1 LPQLKIVL
9 HRNAVPDR
17 TVVVDCYVVA
27 SEPELVVHRQ
37 LDAKGE
43 PAGSG
48 WVVTHRRT
56 TYTLGAPYDTR
67 DAALSALKKIS
78 AAGLNW
84 AFDEVGSVDM
94 AEHKKATEAAYA
106 ARFFD

>member
-1 LPQLKIVL
+1 MPKLRIILQRLGVAC
-9 HRNAVPDR
+9 RE
-17 TVVVDCYVVA
+17 VVVDCYVVA
-27 SEPELVVHRQ
+27 GEPELCVHRQ
-37 LDAKGE
+37 LDGKGE
-43 PAGSG
+43 PTGSG

-56 TYTLGAPYDTR
+56 TFTLGRPYDTR

-84 AFDEVGSVDM
+84 AFDEVGKVDLT
-94 AEHKKATEAAYA
+94 EHKRVTGVAFA